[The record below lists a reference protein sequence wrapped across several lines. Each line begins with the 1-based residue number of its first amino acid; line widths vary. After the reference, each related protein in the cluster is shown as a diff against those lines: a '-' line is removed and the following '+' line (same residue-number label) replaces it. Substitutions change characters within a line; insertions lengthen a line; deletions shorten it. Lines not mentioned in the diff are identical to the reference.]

1 MKKQWFKIAVM
12 AAPVLALVI
21 ATLLNLG
28 ESERSTIE
36 QVLIGLIT
44 VVGGAM
50 GVTGIVMNND
60 KNGNGIPD
68 DQEKVNE

>member
-21 ATLLNLG
+21 ATLFNLG

-44 VVGGAM
+44 VIGGAM

-68 DQEKVNE
+68 EQEKVNE

>member
-1 MKKQWFKIAVM
+1 MMKKQWFKIAVM

-28 ESERSTIE
+28 ETERSTIE
-36 QVLIGLIT
+36 QVLIGVIT
-44 VVGGAM
+44 VIGGAM

-60 KNGNGIPD
+60 KNGNGID
-68 DQEKVNE
+68 DSQE